1 MIEAVACPLILTR
14 FTVMVGKKIKERK
27 YGKFQNM
34 DEAQLHGKGAEKKQG
49 RRKVIGSKGA
59 RSKVPRP
66 KISEHISLVAGK
78 FLSSS
83 TLYQQTNSL
92 ARTC

>member
-1 MIEAVACPLILTR
+1 MSPPLSR

-27 YGKFQNM
+27 YGKYQNM
-34 DEAQLHGKGAEKKQG
+34 DEAQLHGQGAEKKQG

-83 TLYQQTNSL
+83 CTSKQSVCTG
-92 ARTC
+92 